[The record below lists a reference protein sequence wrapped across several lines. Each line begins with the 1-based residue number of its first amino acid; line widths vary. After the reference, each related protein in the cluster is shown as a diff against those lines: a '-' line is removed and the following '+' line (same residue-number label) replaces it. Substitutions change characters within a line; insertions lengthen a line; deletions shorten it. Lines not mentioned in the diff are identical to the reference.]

1 MLPQTSPSH
10 PEEGPPIKTDRG
22 QSRSPATPPRLSGFI
37 WLVSARN
44 QSRRRSRTEDL
55 EALVLKLMT
64 LYKEIYT
71 ARFQLTIDLNDS
83 LISNSVGQFIKLI
96 LAVYKPTDIE
106 IGAHNVDRIVRA
118 YMLSKT

>member
-1 MLPQTSPSH
+1 
-10 PEEGPPIKTDRG
+10 
-22 QSRSPATPPRLSGFI
+22 
-37 WLVSARN
+37 
-44 QSRRRSRTEDL
+44 
-55 EALVLKLMT
+55 MT

-83 LISNSVGQFIKLI
+83 LISNSVGRFIKLI

-118 YMLSKT
+118 YMFIQDLELFEPPPFTKRRRRLKR